1 MSIEVEEPIIFFNN
15 EYNILKNK
23 KNENIDIYLSYFS
36 YITKKSLILDY
47 RFFKLIG
54 NPNNY
59 DFFLNYLMNQI
70 EEMLRQTNLF
80 NLYFNIDTI
89 TLIELDKY
97 STFFIRVAKLF
108 SEKYPDCLQNFYIL
122 GSGFMFDNMKN
133 LFSLILPKK
142 TREKIQFIPVNLK

>member
-1 MSIEVEEPIIFFNN
+1 MSIEIENFKMFFNN
-15 EYNILKNK
+15 EYNTLKNK

-36 YITKKSLILDY
+36 YIKQKSLILDY

-59 DFFLNYLMNQI
+59 DFFLNNVMNQV
-70 EEMLRQTNLF
+70 EELLKYTNLF

-89 TLIELDKY
+89 TLTELDKY
-97 STFFIRVAKLF
+97 STFFIKVAKIF
-108 SEKYPDCLQNFYIL
+108 SEKYPDCLNNFYIN
-122 GSGFMFDNMKN
+122 GSGFMFENMKN

-142 TREKIQFIPVNLK
+142 TREKIQFMTL

>member
-1 MSIEVEEPIIFFNN
+1 MSIDVEEPIIFFNN
-15 EYNILKNK
+15 EYNSLKNK

-70 EEMLRQTNLF
+70 EVLLTQIKLF
-80 NLYFNIDTI
+80 DLYFNIETI
-89 TLIELDKY
+89 TLTEMDKY
-97 STFFIRVAKLF
+97 STFFIKVAKLF

-133 LFSLILPKK
+133 LFSFILPKK
-142 TREKIQFIPVNLK
+142 TREKIQFIPL

>member
-1 MSIEVEEPIIFFNN
+1 MFFNN
-15 EYNILKNK
+15 EYNFLKNK
-23 KNENIDIYLSYFS
+23 KNEDINIYLSYFS
-36 YITKKSLILDY
+36 YIKENSLILDY

-70 EEMLRQTNLF
+70 EEIFKNTNLF

-89 TLIELDKY
+89 TLTELDKY
-97 STFFIRVAKLF
+97 STFFIKVAKLF

-142 TREKIQFIPVNLK
+142 TREKIQFKSL

>member
-1 MSIEVEEPIIFFNN
+1 MFFNN
-15 EYNILKNK
+15 EYNSLKNK
-23 KNENIDIYLSYFS
+23 KNEDINVYLSYFS
-36 YITKKSLILDY
+36 YITKNSLILDY

-70 EEMLRQTNLF
+70 EELLTQFKLF
-80 NLYFNIDTI
+80 DLYFNIETI
-89 TLIELDKY
+89 TLTEMDKY
-97 STFFIRVAKLF
+97 STFFIKVAKLF

-133 LFSLILPKK
+133 FFSLILSKK
-142 TREKIQFIPVNLK
+142 TREKIQFKTL

>member
-1 MSIEVEEPIIFFNN
+1 MSLEIETPTIFFNN
-15 EYNILKNK
+15 EYNSLKNK
-23 KNENIDIYLSYFS
+23 KNEDIDIYLFYFCN
-36 YITKKSLILDY
+36 ITNKNLILDY

-59 DFFLNYLMNQI
+59 DFFLNILMNKI
-70 EEMLRQTNLF
+70 EKLLSYTTIF

-89 TLIELDKY
+89 TLTELDKY
-97 STFFIRVAKLF
+97 STFFIKVAKLF
-108 SEKYPDCLQNFYIL
+108 SEKYPDCLNKFYIL

-142 TREKIQFIPVNLK
+142 TRDKIEFMSL

>member
-1 MSIEVEEPIIFFNN
+1 MSIQVEEPIIFFNN
-15 EYNILKNK
+15 EYNFLKNK

-36 YITKKSLILDY
+36 YITTNSVILDY

-59 DFFLNYLMNQI
+59 DFFLNYLMDQI
-70 EEMLRQTNLF
+70 EKILTHTKLF

-89 TLIELDKY
+89 TLTELDKY
-97 STFFIRVAKLF
+97 STFFIKVAKLF
-108 SEKYPDCLQNFYIL
+108 SEKYPDCLHNFYIL

-142 TREKIQFIPVNLK
+142 TREKIQFKSL

>member
-1 MSIEVEEPIIFFNN
+1 MFFNN
-15 EYNILKNK
+15 EYNFLKNK
-23 KNENIDIYLSYFS
+23 KNKDINIYLSYFS
-36 YITKKSLILDY
+36 YIKENSLILDY

-70 EEMLRQTNLF
+70 EEILTNTNLF

-89 TLIELDKY
+89 TLTELDKY
-97 STFFIRVAKLF
+97 STFFIKVAKLF

-142 TREKIQFIPVNLK
+142 TREKIQFKSL

>member
-1 MSIEVEEPIIFFNN
+1 MFFNN
-15 EYNILKNK
+15 EYNSLKNK

-36 YITKKSLILDY
+36 YITKSSLVLDY

-70 EEMLRQTNLF
+70 EELITHTKLF
-80 NLYFNIDTI
+80 DLYFNIDTI
-89 TLIELDKY
+89 TLTELDKY
-97 STFFIRVAKLF
+97 SSFFIKVAKLF
-108 SEKYPDCLQNFYIL
+108 SEKYPDCLQNFYIV

-142 TREKIQFIPVNLK
+142 TREKIQFKTL

>member
-1 MSIEVEEPIIFFNN
+1 MFFNN
-15 EYNILKNK
+15 EYDSLKNK
-23 KNENIDIYLSYFS
+23 KNGNIDIYLSYFS
-36 YITKKSLILDY
+36 YITKDSLILDY

-70 EEMLRQTNLF
+70 EQLLTRTNLF

-89 TLIELDKY
+89 NLTELNKY
-97 STFFIRVAKLF
+97 STFFIKVAKLF
-108 SEKYPDCLQNFYIL
+108 SEKYPDCLQNFYII

-142 TREKIQFIPVNLK
+142 TREKIQFKSL

>member
-1 MSIEVEEPIIFFNN
+1 MSIDVEEPIIFFNN
-15 EYNILKNK
+15 EYNSLKNK

-59 DFFLNYLMNQI
+59 ELFLNYLMNQI
-70 EEMLRQTNLF
+70 EEILTQTNLF

-97 STFFIRVAKLF
+97 SIFFIRVAKLF

-133 LFSLILPKK
+133 LFSFILPKK
-142 TREKIQFIPVNLK
+142 TREKIQFIPL

>member
-1 MSIEVEEPIIFFNN
+1 MFFNN
-15 EYNILKNK
+15 EYNSLKNK
-23 KNENIDIYLSYFS
+23 KNEDINVYLSYFS
-36 YITKKSLILDY
+36 YITNNSLILDY

-70 EEMLRQTNLF
+70 EVLLTQIKLF
-80 NLYFNIDTI
+80 DLYFNIETI
-89 TLIELDKY
+89 TLTEMDKY
-97 STFFIRVAKLF
+97 STFFIKVAKLF

-133 LFSLILPKK
+133 FFSLILSKK
-142 TREKIQFIPVNLK
+142 TREKIQFKTL

>member
-1 MSIEVEEPIIFFNN
+1 MFFNN
-15 EYNILKNK
+15 EYNSLKNK
-23 KNENIDIYLSYFS
+23 KNEDINVYLSYFS
-36 YITKKSLILDY
+36 YITKNSLILDY

-70 EEMLRQTNLF
+70 EVLLTQIKLF
-80 NLYFNIDTI
+80 DLYFNIETI
-89 TLIELDKY
+89 TLTEMDKY
-97 STFFIRVAKLF
+97 STFFIKVAKLF

-133 LFSLILPKK
+133 FFSLILSKK
-142 TREKIQFIPVNLK
+142 TREKIQFKTL

>member
-1 MSIEVEEPIIFFNN
+1 MSIDVEEPIIFFNN
-15 EYNILKNK
+15 EYNSLKNK

-59 DFFLNYLMNQI
+59 EFFLNYLMNQI
-70 EEMLRQTNLF
+70 EEILTQTNLF

-142 TREKIQFIPVNLK
+142 TREKIQFIPL

>member
-1 MSIEVEEPIIFFNN
+1 MFFNN
-15 EYNILKNK
+15 EYNSLKNK

-36 YITKKSLILDY
+36 YITKSSLVLDY

-59 DFFLNYLMNQI
+59 DFFLNHLMNQI
-70 EEMLRQTNLF
+70 EELIINTKIF

-89 TLIELDKY
+89 TLTELDKY
-97 STFFIRVAKLF
+97 STFFIKVAKLF

-142 TREKIQFIPVNLK
+142 TREKIQFKTL